1 MKYSAALEALS
12 ALVREFSGRFPAKG
26 AFYAMVPARVN
37 AAVTLWKTQ
46 LPGIHAHYAVKC
58 NPEPMLLNML
68 YDAGLNFDCAS
79 ERELQAVQ
87 NIARVG
93 AAQRIVYANPTKSG
107 RDLAAAAAMGSP
119 VTVVD
124 SVEEVAKL
132 AAADYRGGAL
142 VRLAVDDRDAA
153 MPFSSKFGAPA
164 SLVEPILRAALGAAV
179 PIYGFSFHVGS
190 GSKGHGAIAAAMR
203 EAAAWFPVAKE
214 LGHKEADMLDIGG
227 GFLPDE
233 EDFRKKALYIRAA
246 AEGLPAGLTLIAEP
260 GRFFAANAFDFYV
273 RVIGK
278 KPGLNG
284 WRYTVDDSVYG
295 QFTNSL
301 FDQAKPLWVRVPG
314 DLDSGLGKGRKTAPG
329 TLFGRTCDS
338 LDVIAKATDME
349 ELEVGDWLWF
359 PRMGAYTRA
368 TASEFNGFPM
378 PDVFVTDTYTTYP
391 DTVDAFPRRRPSGVR
406 HHRGVQAA
414 DLV

>member
-1 MKYSAALEALS
+1 MS
-12 ALVREFSGRFPAKG
+12 
-26 AFYAMVPARVN
+26 
-37 AAVTLWKTQ
+37 
-46 LPGIHAHYAVKC
+46 GIHAHYAVKC

-79 ERELQAVQ
+79 ERELKA
-87 NIARVG
+87 IHDLARVG
-93 AAQRIVYANPTKSG
+93 AAGRIVYANPTKSV

-132 AAADYRGGAL
+132 AAARYKGGAL

-153 MPFSSKFGAPA
+153 MPFSSKFGAET

-179 PIYGFSFHVGS
+179 PIYGISFHAGS
-190 GSKGHGAIAAAMR
+190 GSKSPGAIAAAMR
-203 EAAAWFPVAKE
+203 QAAAWLPKARA
-214 LGHKEADMLDIGG
+214 LGHREAYTLDIGG

-233 EDFRKKALYIRAA
+233 EDFRKKAMFVRSAA
-246 AEGLPAGLTLIAEP
+246 SNLPDGTKVIAEP
-260 GRFFAANAFDFYV
+260 GRFFAANSFDFYV

-278 KPGLNG
+278 KPGPDG

-301 FDQAKPLWVRVPG
+301 FDQAKPLWVRVPTG
-314 DLDSGLGKGRKTAPG
+314 ADSGLGAGRPFGPG

-338 LDVIAKATDME
+338 LDVIAKATEME

-378 PDVFVTDTYTTYP
+378 PDVFMTDTYTAYP
-391 DTVDAFPRRRPSGVR
+391 DTVDLFPRRRPGGVR